1 MKFYIKTYGCTANK
15 ADESL
20 IKGIILEKK
29 HSIVD
34 NIENSDIIIVLTCTV
49 INTTEQKIL
58 SKLKKYKKLGKKIIV
73 AGCMASVQSNKIKE
87 ILPDAKLLPP
97 QYSHHIFD
105 LIENNKIHFKEKD
118 KTIFP
123 KKYNSVFAPIS
134 ISEGCM
140 FSCSYCITTIAR
152 GKLRSFPID
161 EIKKEV
167 CFAVKNNCKEIQITS
182 QDTSSYGLD
191 RKKNLGDLLLKIS
204 KVEGDYRIRVGMM
217 NPHTCK
223 KNFELIQSGFNNSK
237 IFKFI
242 HLPVQSGDDLILKK
256 MNRKYFVNDFFEITE
271 KFKKKFPDM
280 TLATDIIVG
289 FPTEDKDQFKKTT
302 ELIKKIKPDITNI
315 TRFSARPKT
324 LAKKM
329 EGRIDTEIV
338 KERSKKLTQICKKIS
353 YEKNKD
359 KLGKT
364 YNVLITEKGKNN
376 TFVSRNDN
384 YKPVVLKENVE
395 IGQFYKV
402 KITNYAPTYLVG
414 SII

>member
-1 MKFYIKTYGCTANK
+1 MKFYIETYGCTANK

-20 IKGIILEKK
+20 IKGILLEKK
-29 HSIVD
+29 HSIVEK
-34 NIENSDIIIVLTCTV
+34 IEKSDIIVVLTCTV

-73 AGCMASVQSNKIKE
+73 SGCMASVQSDKIRE
-87 ILPDAKLLPP
+87 ILPNAKLLPP
-97 QYSHHIFD
+97 QYSHHIID
-105 LIENNKIHFKEKD
+105 LVENNKINFEEKD

-140 FSCSYCITTIAR
+140 FSCSYCITTLAR
-152 GKLRSFPID
+152 GKLRSFPIN

-167 CFAVKNNCKEIQITS
+167 CFAVENGCKEIQITS

-191 RKKNLGDLLLKIS
+191 KKENLGNLLDEVS
-204 KVEGDYRIRVGMM
+204 KVEGNFRIRIGMM
-217 NPHTCK
+217 NPHNLK
-223 KNFELIQSGFNNSK
+223 KNLGSILNGFNHPN
-237 IFKFI
+237 IYKFI
-242 HLPVQSGDDLILKK
+242 HLPVQSGDNNILKK
-256 MNRKYFVNDFFEITE
+256 MNRKYKVSDFLEIVKE
-271 KFKKKFPDM
+271 FRKKYSDS

-289 FPTEDKDQFKKTT
+289 FPTETEDQFKKTID
-302 ELIKKIKPDITNI
+302 LIKKIKPDITNI
-315 TRFSARPKT
+315 TRFSARPNT

-329 EGRIDTEIV
+329 PGRIKTETV
-338 KERSKKLTQICKKIS
+338 KERSKKLTQTCKKIS

-359 KLGKT
+359 HFGRK

-376 TFVSRNDN
+376 TFVGRNEN
-384 YKPVVLKENVE
+384 YKPVVLKENVK
-395 IGQFYKV
+395 IGKFYKV
-402 KITNYAPTYLVG
+402 KIDDYESTYLVG